1 MRVCEQEEVEE
12 EEEEEEEEEK
22 RERERD
28 VRILTLLALSI
39 LLLGSY
45 VRDEHVYLS
54 MFNGF
59 TERFHEPTR
68 HGE

>member
-1 MRVCEQEEVEE
+1 MRVCEQEEVDE